1 MLEEVQIRT
10 ALSVNPCLVRVEI
23 WRSHWTLR
31 YLAAIDKYRQDR
43 TDELLVSRAIVQ
55 ACPLT
60 LLHLKTR
67 DFYPLHQS
75 QPLSK
80 HCRAVVF
87 ANRSAFTQLR
97 QFEPSQFD
105 GQSAPVWVLDTECR
119 QVVWVNRSALE
130 FGCRENRDGLIL
142 PEWNAFLVLDA
153 LNLWG
158 DWTWIGAEDEAIAA
172 WRVDTPDRSVAVTC
186 LCSGAQL
193 EDGRQGLL
201 MQALA
206 SPHSLVPVTTPMHS
220 HSQPT
225 DGDQFGRIADA
236 IAQILAP
243 QPSPQQ
249 WDRILEQSLAVLGNA
264 MEVDR
269 VGVWERLAD
278 ADADQWTMRLRYE
291 WTNRGTLSQK
301 DAQCPWF
308 SAVAMPPFPSTVSG
322 WISQAEIAAD
332 PNSPDAHHAVAAIPI
347 EVRGHCWGWLSVE
360 DCRSRSRQTTP
371 PTDRLWSGG
380 EISSLQALANS
391 MASAIARQQ
400 AEVEL
405 VQLQEQI
412 DRRVEER
419 TQELTRAIEQLS
431 YNVHHDFLTGL
442 PNRTLLMEELERSID
457 RLREHP
463 QDSFAILLVDLER
476 FKVINDSLGHRW
488 GDRLLVEVAY
498 RLRNCVPANALVA
511 RLGGDE
517 FAIVLKE
524 IHQLSEATDIA
535 ERITTDL
542 TRPFYINNQ
551 EVFTNVRI
559 GIALSS
565 PEYNY
570 AEELLRDADIV
581 AERAKL
587 RGQSCFAIFDTA
599 MHDGFAE
606 KLRLENELRRAV
618 TDLDRGSEN
627 SQFKV
632 VYQPIVSLATARI
645 VGFEALL
652 RWHHPQLGSIAPG
665 QFIPIAEETGLI
677 VSLGEWVLFQ
687 ACRQLHIWEAQK
699 QPRIP
704 LKISVNISGR
714 QFSQTNL
721 ISQIDRI
728 LEETG
733 VRGGNLKLEVTESA
747 IMDNADS
754 ATQMLLQLKERQIQL
769 CMDDFGTGYSSLSY
783 LHRFPLDTLK
793 IDRSFVSP
801 IKSFRDKSEI
811 LQTIVT
817 LAHNLGMNVVAEGVE
832 TPIQKK
838 MLRSLGCEFAQGY
851 LFSKPVDAD
860 EASRLIVA

>member
-1 MLEEVQIRT
+1 MF
-10 ALSVNPCLVRVEI
+10 
-23 WRSHWTLR
+23 
-31 YLAAIDKYRQDR
+31 DRQSD
-43 TDELLVSRAIVQ
+43 
-55 ACPLT
+55 
-60 LLHLKTR
+60 
-67 DFYPLHQS
+67 
-75 QPLSK
+75 
-80 HCRAVVF
+80 
-87 ANRSAFTQLR
+87 
-97 QFEPSQFD
+97 
-105 GQSAPVWVLDTECR
+105 PVWVLDAECR
-119 QVVWVNRSALE
+119 QFFGVNRSAFE
-130 FGCRENRDGLIL
+130 FGCLENRKDLIV
-142 PEWNAFLVLDA
+142 PEWNAFLVRDA

-158 DWTWIGAEDEAIAA
+158 DGARLGGENEAIAA
-172 WRVDTPDRSVAVTC
+172 WQVDPPEIRVAATD
-186 LCSGAQL
+186 LCSGAL
-193 EDGRQGLL
+193 LKDGRQELL
-201 MQALA
+201 MPALV
-206 SPHSLVPVTTPMHS
+206 SPHPTVPITIPM
-220 HSQPT
+220 QPHFQLT
-225 DGDQFGRIADA
+225 DADRFGRIADA
-236 IAQILAP
+236 IAQILTP
-243 QPSPQQ
+243 QPSPPQRDLI
-249 WDRILEQSLAVLGNA
+249 WERSLAVLGNT
-264 MEVDR
+264 MDVDR
-269 VGVWERLAD
+269 VGVWEQLAD
-278 ADADQWTMRLRYE
+278 ADADRWTMRLRYE
-291 WTNRGTLSQK
+291 WTNQETIPRK
-301 DAQCPWF
+301 DLQCPWF
-308 SAVAMPPFPSTVSG
+308 SAAAMPSSPDVVSG

-332 PNSPDAHHAVAAIPI
+332 PNSQAANRVVAAIPI
-347 EVRGHCWGWLSVE
+347 EVRGRCWGWLSVE
-360 DCRSRSRQTTP
+360 DGRFRSQQTTP
-371 PTDRLWSGG
+371 PSDRLWSGG
-380 EISSLQALANS
+380 DMSALQALASS
-391 MASAIARQQ
+391 MASAIASQQ
-400 AEVEL
+400 AEAEL
-405 VQLQEQI
+405 LQLQEQI
-412 DRRVEER
+412 DLRIEER
-419 TQELTRAIEQLS
+419 TQELTDELKQLS
-431 YNVHHDFLTGL
+431 YNVRHDFLTGL
-442 PNRTLLMEELERSID
+442 PNRALLMEELERSID
-457 RLREHP
+457 LLREHP
-463 QDSFAILLVDLER
+463 LESFAILLVDLER
-476 FKVINDSLGHRW
+476 FKVINDSLGHRS
-488 GDRLLVEVAY
+488 GDLLLVDVAN

-524 IHQLSEATDIA
+524 IRQLSKATDIA

-559 GIALSS
+559 GIAVSS

-599 MHDGFAE
+599 MHDGFVE
-606 KLRLENELRRAV
+606 TLRLENELRRTV
-618 TDLDRGSEN
+618 TDLDREAEN

-632 VYQPIVSLATARI
+632 VYQPIVSLATAQI

-652 RWHHPQLGSIAPG
+652 RWHHPQLGSISPG
-665 QFIPIAEETGLI
+665 QFIPIAEEMGLI
-677 VSLGEWVLFQ
+677 VPLGEWVLFQ
-687 ACRQLHIWEAQK
+687 ACRQLRIWEAQK

-728 LEETG
+728 LKETG
-733 VRGGNLKLEVTESA
+733 VRGSNLKLEVTESA

-838 MLRSLGCEFAQGY
+838 TLRSLGCEFAQGY

-860 EASRLIVA
+860 EASRLITS

>member
-1 MLEEVQIRT
+1 M
-10 ALSVNPCLVRVEI
+10 
-23 WRSHWTLR
+23 
-31 YLAAIDKYRQDR
+31 
-43 TDELLVSRAIVQ
+43 
-55 ACPLT
+55 
-60 LLHLKTR
+60 
-67 DFYPLHQS
+67 
-75 QPLSK
+75 
-80 HCRAVVF
+80 VF
-87 ANRSAFTQLR
+87 ANRSAFTQYHP
-97 QFEPSQFD
+97 FDPSRFD
-105 GQSAPVWVLDTECR
+105 RLSTPVWVLDTECR
-119 QVVWVNRSALE
+119 QVLWVNRSALE
-130 FGCRENRDGLIL
+130 LGCLENREDLIL

-158 DWTWIGAEDEAIAA
+158 DWTRSGGEDEAIAA
-172 WRVDTPDRSVAVTC
+172 WQVDTPDRRVAVTC
-186 LCSGAQL
+186 LCSGALL

-201 MQALA
+201 MQALV
-206 SPHSLVPVTTPMHS
+206 SPQPLVPVTIPM
-220 HSQPT
+220 QPHFPLT
-225 DGDQFGRIADA
+225 DGDRFGRIADA
-236 IAQILAP
+236 IAQILTP
-243 QPSPQQ
+243 QPPSPQRDLV
-249 WDRILEQSLAVLGNA
+249 WERSLAVLGNA

-278 ADADQWTMRLRYE
+278 ADADRWTMCLRYE
-291 WTNRGTLSQK
+291 WTNRGTISQK

-308 SAVAMPPFPSTVSG
+308 SAAAMPSSPGVVSG
-322 WISQAEIAAD
+322 WISQATIAAN
-332 PNSPDAHHAVAAIPI
+332 PNSQAANRTVAAIPI
-347 EVRGHCWGWLSVE
+347 EVRGQCWGWLSVE
-360 DCRSRSRQTTP
+360 DCRSRSRQTTSLS
-371 PTDRLWSGG
+371 DRLWSGG
-380 EISSLQALANS
+380 EISALQVVANS
-391 MASAIARQQ
+391 MASEIARQQ
-400 AEVEL
+400 AEIEL
-405 VQLQEQI
+405 AQLQEQI

-419 TQELTRAIEQLS
+419 TQELTRSLEQLS

-442 PNRTLLMEELERSID
+442 PNRALLMEELERSID
-457 RLREHP
+457 CLRDHP

-476 FKVINDSLGHRW
+476 FKVINDSLGHRS

-517 FAIVLKE
+517 FAIVLQE
-524 IHQLSEATDIA
+524 IRQLSQATDIA

-542 TRPFYINNQ
+542 TRPFYINDR

-618 TDLDRGSEN
+618 TDLDRDSEN

-652 RWHHPQLGSIAPG
+652 RWHHPELGAISPG

-677 VSLGEWVLFQ
+677 LPLGEWVLFQ
-687 ACRQLHIWEAQK
+687 ACRQLRIWEAQK

-838 MLRSLGCEFAQGY
+838 TLRSLGCEFAQGY